1 MVKCS
6 RLTLLLV
13 FSSVLALLTATSAY
27 ATFISP
33 GKVDVDF
40 TPNLEKDFTFVV
52 GDPSSSQI
60 SVTLGGPLSK
70 YAKIMEIKDMPESG
84 NLRAK
89 RVTVRVKLP
98 AFIETPG
105 VNKIDVTAAD
115 VPADAQ
121 GTFGTAVTVVA
132 PIRIH
137 VPYPGVFVLTRF
149 EVASVNENETVDLK
163 IIASNLGWENISKSW
178 GEIDISGPGNKT
190 LASLKT
196 PVRPL
201 PSNTRESYYT
211 AKWPTVG
218 YKAGDYAAKARFYYR
233 NNMSYMQADFK
244 IGRLVVNILNY
255 TQSVNYKTIN
265 PFTIK
270 VQSGWNGQ
278 IDNVYGLVTINGTT
292 FQTPSIDL
300 PPWEKRNLQGYF
312 DTNNVADGVYNAEI
326 VVYYQGSS
334 TSAVGKVT
342 VMPPPKKKLLEQP
355 TIIYGGIIGLL
366 LIILI
371 ILLILFLS
379 TRRKKQKGNT

>member
-6 RLTLLLV
+6 RL
-13 FSSVLALLTATSAY
+13 ALLFVLCSVFAFFAATSAY

-40 TPNLEKDFTFVV
+40 TPNLEKDFTFIV
-52 GDPSSSQI
+52 GDPSSTEI

-70 YAKIMEIKDMPESG
+70 YARIMEIKDMPESG

-89 RVTVRVKLP
+89 MVIVRLKLP
-98 AFIETPG
+98 AFIENPG

-137 VPYPGVFVLTRF
+137 VPYPGIYVITRL
-149 EVASVNENETVDLK
+149 EVRNVNENETVDLN
-163 IIASNLGWENISKSW
+163 IIASNLGYENISEAW
-178 GEIDISGPGNKT
+178 GEIDVSDPGNKT

-196 PVRPL
+196 PVKPL
-201 PSNTRESYYT
+201 LSNIRDSYYA

-218 YKAGDYAAKARFYYR
+218 YKAGDYTAKARFYYR
-233 NNMSYMQADFK
+233 NNISYMQANFK

-265 PFTIK
+265 PFKII
-270 VQSGWNGQ
+270 VQSGWNGEIQ
-278 IDNVYGLVTINGTT
+278 NVYGLVTINGTT

-300 PPWEKRNLQGYF
+300 PAWEQRTLHGYF
-312 DTNNVADGVYNAEI
+312 DTNNVKDGVYNAEI
-326 VVYYQGSS
+326 VVYFQGSS
-334 TSAVGKVT
+334 TYTLGKVT

-355 TIIYGGIIGLL
+355 TIIYGGVIGLL
-366 LIILI
+366 LVILI

-379 TRRKKQKGNT
+379 TRRKKQKGST